1 MAGTKPSLFLAIAI
15 VSGMCASVSGQTDR
29 NAPSSNVRELPAP
42 GLLPGKSPFAID
54 PSAVSAAQSVRVL
67 SENEM
72 PREDHDLVAD
82 AESSIR
88 EKAGFE
94 NMEFEG
100 AGWTYHELV
109 CAALPNHMFLRF
121 TRDDGTRQMSMFS
134 AAIPRNGNGS
144 VHIIPIVRKGY
155 SLFSPAPIGALTIAA
170 FTGLC
175 YAALAGANP
184 VIPGP
189 EAGDLANLPLVI
201 PPTLRIT
208 TQGSAIIHFA
218 DVSTASRPVEWI
230 LNFDSRGKL
239 VKASHTAA
247 SVAHVRGPIPGPV
260 SF

>member
-1 MAGTKPSLFLAIAI
+1 MTTMGRTKPSLLLVFLI
-15 VSGMCASVSGQTDR
+15 VFGVCAPFSAQTDQSVSSSHAKVIP
-29 NAPSSNVRELPAP
+29 APRTLDEAGAGHIRELPAP
-42 GLLPGKSPFAID
+42 ELLPGKSPFALD
-54 PSAVSAAQSVRVL
+54 TQKVSAVQPIRVL

-72 PREDHDLVAD
+72 SPEDHDLVAD

-155 SLFSPAPIGALTIAA
+155 SLFSPAPIGAMTIAA
-170 FTGLC
+170 FNRIREEDG
-175 YAALAGANP
+175 AG
-184 VIPGP
+184 
-189 EAGDLANLPLVI
+189 
-201 PPTLRIT
+201 T
-208 TQGSAIIHFA
+208 SA
-218 DVSTASRPVEWI
+218 
-230 LNFDSRGKL
+230 
-239 VKASHTAA
+239 
-247 SVAHVRGPIPGPV
+247 
-260 SF
+260 